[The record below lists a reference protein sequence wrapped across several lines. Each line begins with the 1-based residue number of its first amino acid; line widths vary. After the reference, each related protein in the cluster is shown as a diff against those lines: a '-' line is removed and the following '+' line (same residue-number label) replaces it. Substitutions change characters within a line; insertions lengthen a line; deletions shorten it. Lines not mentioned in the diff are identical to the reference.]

1 MTTLSIDLDEKTVAR
16 LENLAHAAHK
26 DTISLIAQVLTAFA
40 DTDEARWAE
49 YEQTGRGVAQDDAIA
64 WLESLARGERQP
76 CPR

>member
-16 LENLAHAAHK
+16 LESIAQAAHK
-26 DTISLIAQVLTAFA
+26 DTASLIAQVLTAFT

-49 YEQTGRGVAQDDAIA
+49 YEETGRSVAQGDAIA
-64 WLESLARGERQP
+64 WLESLARGQRQP